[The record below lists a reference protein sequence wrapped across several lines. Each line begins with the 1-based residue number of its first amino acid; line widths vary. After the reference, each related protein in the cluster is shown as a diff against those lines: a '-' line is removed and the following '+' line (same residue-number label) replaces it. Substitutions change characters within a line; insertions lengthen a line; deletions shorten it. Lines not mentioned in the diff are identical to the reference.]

1 MASTAG
7 YLARRAAQKERVRLL
22 YRRALKD
29 TLNWAVHRHLFYQD
43 VSSPFPLSNPGSRSS
58 SLLPDGSD
66 LVFLSCAGAGS
77 QGQVRGQPTC
87 GEPRLADSSLHL
99 DPPFR
104 CRWGVNSRVTF
115 GDYLCVVLS
124 DMMLDSVC
132 GVVQDNLDVID
143 RLIDDADAQYRN
155 FQHPDPY
162 IGKLSVAILGLS
174 VTVVDASVSQ

>member
-43 VSSPFPLSNPGSRSS
+43 VSSPFPLSNPDLDPPPCSRMD
-58 SLLPDGSD
+58 LSD
-66 LVFLSCAGAGS
+66 IVLLSCAGVGS

-87 GEPRLADSSLHL
+87 GEPRLADSSPHL
-99 DPPFR
+99 DSPFR
-104 CRWGVNSRVTF
+104 CRWGVNSRVT
-115 GDYLCVVLS
+115 YLCVVLS
-124 DMMLDSVC
+124 VVMLDFVFA
-132 GVVQDNLDVID
+132 VLQDNLDVID
-143 RLIDDADAQYRN
+143 RLIDDAEAQCRN

-162 IGKLSVAILGLS
+162 IGKLSIAILGLS

>member
-22 YRRALKD
+22 YRRALKG

-43 VSSPFPLSNPGSRSS
+43 VGSPFPLSNPGSRSS
-58 SLLPDGSD
+58 SLLADGSD
-66 LVFLSCAGAGS
+66 LVFLSCAGVGS

-143 RLIDDADAQYRN
+143 RLIEDAEAQYRN

-162 IGKLSVAILGLS
+162 IGKLSIAILGLS

>member
-7 YLARRAAQKERVRLL
+7 FLARRAAQKERVRLL
-22 YRRALKD
+22 YRRALKG

-58 SLLPDGSD
+58 SLLADGSD
-66 LVFLSCAGAGS
+66 LVFLSCAGVGS

-87 GEPRLADSSLHL
+87 GEPRLADSSPHL
-99 DPPFR
+99 DSPFR
-104 CRWGVNSRVTF
+104 CRWGVNSRVT
-115 GDYLCVVLS
+115 YLCVVLS
-124 DMMLDSVC
+124 VVMLDFVFA
-132 GVVQDNLDVID
+132 VLQDNLDVID
-143 RLIDDADAQYRN
+143 RLIEDAEAQYRN

>member
-22 YRRALKD
+22 YRRALKG

-43 VSSPFPLSNPGSRSS
+43 VGSPFPLSNPDLDPPPCSRMD
-58 SLLPDGSD
+58 LSD
-66 LVFLSCAGAGS
+66 IVLLSCAGVGS

-87 GEPRLADSSLHL
+87 GEPRLADSSPHL
-99 DPPFR
+99 DSPFR
-104 CRWGVNSRVTF
+104 CRWGVNSRVT
-115 GDYLCVVLS
+115 YLCVVLS
-124 DMMLDSVC
+124 VVMLDFVFA
-132 GVVQDNLDVID
+132 VLQDNLDVID

>member
-7 YLARRAAQKERVRLL
+7 FLARRAAQKERVRLL
-22 YRRALKD
+22 YRRALKG

-58 SLLPDGSD
+58 SLLADGSD
-66 LVFLSCAGAGS
+66 LVFLSCAGVGS

-124 DMMLDSVC
+124 VMMLDSVC

-162 IGKLSVAILGLS
+162 IGKLSVAILVLS
-174 VTVVDASVSQ
+174 VTVVYASVSQ

>member
-43 VSSPFPLSNPGSRSS
+43 VGSPFPLSNPDLDPPPCSRMD
-58 SLLPDGSD
+58 LSD
-66 LVFLSCAGAGS
+66 LVLLSCAGVGS

-87 GEPRLADSSLHL
+87 GEPRLADSSPHL
-99 DPPFR
+99 DSP
-104 CRWGVNSRVTF
+104 RVT
-115 GDYLCVVLS
+115 YLCVVLS
-124 DMMLDSVC
+124 VVMLDFVFA
-132 GVVQDNLDVID
+132 VLQDNLDVID

>member
-7 YLARRAAQKERVRLL
+7 FLARRAAQKERVRLL
-22 YRRALKD
+22 YRRALKG

-58 SLLPDGSD
+58 SLLADGSD
-66 LVFLSCAGAGS
+66 LVFLSCAGVGS

-87 GEPRLADSSLHL
+87 GEPRLADSSPHL
-99 DPPFR
+99 DSP
-104 CRWGVNSRVTF
+104 RVT
-115 GDYLCVVLS
+115 YLCVVLS
-124 DMMLDSVC
+124 VVMLDFVFA
-132 GVVQDNLDVID
+132 VLQDNLDVID
-143 RLIDDADAQYRN
+143 RLIDDAEAQCRN